1 MGATGVP
8 RMGVKSGEGRLRSP
22 QLEEGLPSGPAVLC
36 FQPPEA
42 FLTYRTPIGPASCL
56 AGLVALMLQAGAQ
69 AQTTEAPAPAA
80 SAAARAEE
88 ARAKAEADE
97 AMARARRLA
106 ANPMRMILEAGRVRR
121 RAEEPGGVVPVSA
134 AIGSP
139 AAASAE
145 APAARGVPPPS
156 PAAEALL
163 SSQLASEPVQLAP
176 APALPAATPGV
187 SLPTTAA
194 LPSLP
199 VLAAEIPKPR
209 LIQRVNPEVPA
220 RLLAELPP
228 DTLFVADLTILPDGT
243 VGAVEPVPPVP
254 RSVQRYVVQA
264 LQQWR
269 FEPLPSE
276 RVWRV
281 ELQFKME

>member
-1 MGATGVP
+1 MTD
-8 RMGVKSGEGRLRSP
+8 
-22 QLEEGLPSGPAVLC
+22 
-36 FQPPEA
+36 
-42 FLTYRTPIGPASCL
+42 RTPIRPGVCL
-56 AGLVALMLQAGAQ
+56 AGLIALLLQAGAQ
-69 AQTTEAPAPAA
+69 AQTTEAPASAA
-80 SAAARAEE
+80 SAAASRSDE

-121 RAEEPGGVVPVSA
+121 RAEDPGAVVPVSA
-134 AIGSP
+134 AIGGAAV
-139 AAASAE
+139 AAAD
-145 APAARGVPPPS
+145 APAARSLPPPAS
-156 PAAEALL
+156 ASESQL
-163 SSQLASEPVQLAP
+163 SSELASQQVQLAP
-176 APALPAATPGV
+176 APGLTTTPSSV
-187 SLPTTAA
+187 SLPSTA

-199 VLAAEIPKPR
+199 ALAAEIPKPT

-228 DTLFVADLTILPDGT
+228 DTLFVADLTILPDGS

-281 ELQFKME
+281 ELQFRME